1 MKNINMPK
9 NRARY
14 YNKDGG
20 YLGTVIW
27 SSKK

>member
-1 MKNINMPK
+1 MPK